1 MILMIVILIQA
12 VTIQKRIMTLNLE
25 VNLNH
30 GQDQEGDRLVRVLK
44 RTVKLMKLIFRIA
57 KV

>member
-1 MILMIVILIQA
+1 MIHMIVTLIQV
-12 VTIQKRIMTLNLE
+12 VTIQRRIMTLNLG

-30 GQDQEGDRLVRVLK
+30 GQDQEGVRLVRVLK